1 MNDIETTIGN
11 ELHSVENIKG
21 FYPIVEKNGKENI
34 KILID
39 GDKISTVIQTVS
51 IGEQEELKDFIQKND
66 KLVNWEQFQ
75 NNHGTIVLH
84 DHRMSD
90 YIAGEVQD
98 YIGTELNFMI
108 WFRLVRK

>member
-1 MNDIETTIGN
+1 MN
-11 ELHSVENIKG
+11 
-21 FYPIVEKNGKENI
+21 
-34 KILID
+34 
-39 GDKISTVIQTVS
+39 
-51 IGEQEELKDFIQKND
+51 

-98 YIGTELNFMI
+98 I
-108 WFRLVRK
+108 